1 MGDPFLPGPKN
12 VKGARCGLATSFF
25 LRSRAACI
33 YSRLVDSSSDRPP
46 VALRAVAL
54 FEAAKGLLAWAA
66 AAGLL
71 SLRHTDL
78 HAATDAF
85 LRRHG
90 FDPEQHYT
98 RLFIESV
105 ARATHHHSGQIVCL
119 ALVYGVIRLAEAYG
133 LWNAR
138 HWAEWFAVLSAGL
151 YLPLELEHFTH
162 RPGLLNAGIIAFNL
176 ALIFYLG
183 KLLFQQRERRRA
195 ARVQLPPVAVP

>member
-1 MGDPFLPGPKN
+1 M
-12 VKGARCGLATSFF
+12 
-25 LRSRAACI
+25 
-33 YSRLVDSSSDRPP
+33 
-46 VALRAVAL
+46 AL

-85 LRRHG
+85 LLRHG
-90 FDPEQHYT
+90 FDPERHYT

-105 ARATHHHSGQIVCL
+105 AGATHHHSVQIVCL
-119 ALVYGVIRLAEAYG
+119 ALAYGAIRLAEAYG
-133 LWNAR
+133 LWNAK
-138 HWAEWFAVLSAGL
+138 HWAEWFAVISAGL

-162 RPGLLNAGIIAFNL
+162 RPGLLSAGIIAFNL
-176 ALIFYLG
+176 ALISYLG

-195 ARVQLPPVAVP
+195 ARVQPPSVAVP